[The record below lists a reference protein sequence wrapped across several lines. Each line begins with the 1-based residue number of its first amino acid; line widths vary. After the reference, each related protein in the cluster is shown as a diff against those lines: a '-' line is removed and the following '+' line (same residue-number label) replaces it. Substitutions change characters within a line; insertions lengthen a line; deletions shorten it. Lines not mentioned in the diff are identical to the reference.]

1 MAAFRTEETALGS
14 ARGRFLESLPRKA
27 IELRGSLAQLI
38 AEPAASG
45 PRDEARRR
53 LHALFASAL
62 VFRSEALAALVQE
75 GIARLDSAAE
85 AARALGTGELE
96 LLSTLVKRIAEFR
109 IDEHAPA
116 APTISDVAP
125 APTGRRRSNT
135 LTGLL
140 PVGAPIATPSEMPG
154 RWVARTTGRPAEARR
169 PTLQR
174 VLHVLVAGP
183 EAELAELCQLLR
195 DDSLRVSAVGSA
207 SEALESAADGAPDVI
222 LAAAA
227 LLADGLLIEG
237 LRKSPLTDFVP
248 LVAIVGSAAEP
259 AIEGARAP
267 GIDEVV
273 THPLRIDLLLR
284 VLGRA
289 TGTLVEAEALPSL
302 REANIEEVAARVG
315 EEIRRGLVDAAES
328 GRDVRVSLGEGA
340 EVLAAAWAAVAR
352 VRALFSERSG
362 GRVRFSDRNLHATP
376 ALLTLG
382 AEAAALP
389 APSGESP
396 LAGRR
401 IVVADDDTAV
411 VLFFARLLRE
421 EGAYVTEASDGA
433 EALRA
438 ARRERPDLVI
448 GDVIMPGLDG
458 FALCREL
465 KRDPLLADVPVILI
479 SWKEDLLARMR
490 ELSSGASGYLRKEAS
505 AAQIVAGVREVLAA
519 RSRLEADLSGSSEV
533 RGNLE
538 GTGVVALMRSV
549 RRARPDARVT
559 LRDAWNLFECE
570 LRDGR
575 LAQLTRTASDG
586 SFVRN
591 EKALPQLLGVT
602 AGRFAVTAAEG
613 ALKQALEGTLDEVLA
628 RGARELGAQLD
639 ALSGEQLERVER
651 VVFDED
657 AQAGLLEHVP
667 PLVREV
673 VRCLSEGE
681 RPSDLWRRG
690 VVERALLQPMLLD
703 MAKRGAIRAVLG
715 AQREDLVAQARAQ
728 RSRLPP
734 TELGSPRSMLPPAPV
749 PVISVLPGDRSE
761 LPPKRDPFGEE
772 SPTSEVVVT
781 SSILPPAPA
790 AGGELAAREA
800 PAAEPLAAPRASD
813 ARGSELGAEAA
824 AGERAVEA
832 GQSAR
837 EHEPEAL
844 ASAAAVDLQP
854 AGSAS
859 ERAVEA
865 RAAAG
870 AEHVEVGAS
879 AGEQDVAAGASVR
892 GLFES
897 EAHESARDQVLLAR
911 GTARFDAAA
920 AHEQDPA
927 APEPEVTALARA
939 AVADAPAQAAGAA
952 QQSAPAPAE
961 ARPLGSSPSDAREL
975 DRGAAEARSSRGTL
989 WAWTAAFVA
998 LVAIGF
1004 LLDRARTPELVA
1016 PRVEA
1021 IGGAPERA
1029 KPKSPQLAPEPA
1041 SVQAAAARAAS
1052 AEPSEAPLTSALEQ
1066 APPAPAAPPLVS
1078 GAEGGFEISE
1088 RILDPSVNVAP
1099 DQALLVVEAK
1109 PGADESQLSLDGK
1122 VLGALPLKLGVSEGI
1137 HELAIMRGDSVVY
1150 RFLAPRRGSTWLL
1163 REP

>member
-1 MAAFRTEETALGS
+1 MAAFRSEETALGS

-27 IELRGSLAQLI
+27 IELRGSLAQLT
-38 AEPAASG
+38 ADPAASG

-62 VFRSEALAALVQE
+62 VFRSEALAALAQE
-75 GIARLDSAAE
+75 GIARLDAAAE

-96 LLSTLVKRIAEFR
+96 QLSTLVKRIAEFR
-109 IDEHAPA
+109 IDEQVPA

-140 PVGAPIATPSEMPG
+140 PVGAPVATPSEMPG
-154 RWVARTTGRPAEARR
+154 RWVARASRPAEARR

-174 VLHVLVAGP
+174 VLHVLVAAP

-248 LVAIVGSAAEP
+248 LVAIVGSGVEP
-259 AIEGARAP
+259 ASQAARAP
-267 GIDEVV
+267 GVDEVV

-302 REANIEEVAARVG
+302 REASIEEVAARVG

-328 GRDVRVSLGEGA
+328 GRDLRVPLGEGA

-376 ALLTLG
+376 ALLTLS
-382 AEAAALP
+382 AEGGSLP

-401 IVVADDDTAV
+401 IVVADDDPAV

-421 EGAYVTEASDGA
+421 EGAYVTEANDGA

-519 RSRLEADLSGSSEV
+519 RSRLEADLAGSSEV

-591 EKALPQLLGVT
+591 DKALPQLLGVS

-613 ALKQALEGTLDEVLA
+613 PLKQALEGTLDEVLA

-639 ALSGEQLERVER
+639 ALSGEHLERVER

-657 AQAGLLEHVP
+657 AQAGLLDHVP
-667 PLVREV
+667 PLVRDV

-690 VVERALLQPMLLD
+690 VVERALLEPMLLD

-715 AQREDLVAQARAQ
+715 LQREDLVAQARAQ

-772 SPTSEVVVT
+772 SPSEVVVT
-781 SSILPPAPA
+781 SSILPPAPPA
-790 AGGELAAREA
+790 DGELDAREA
-800 PAAEPLAAPRASD
+800 PAAVALDAPRAVDARSSVPELGADAPEPDID
-813 ARGSELGAEAA
+813 ARGQEPGTLAPAR
-824 AGERAVEA
+824 AGDLL
-832 GQSAR
+832 SAR
-837 EHEPEAL
+837 APEGAL
-844 ASAAAVDLQP
+844 RQAQ
-854 AGSAS
+854 GSAP
-859 ERAVEA
+859 ERTSEA
-865 RAAAG
+865 RAAAPAELAEAG
-870 AEHVEVGAS
+870 AP
-879 AGEQDVAAGASVR
+879 AGEQEAPAVASVR
-892 GLFES
+892 GLFDS
-897 EAHESARDQVLLAR
+897 EAPGSAREQAVA
-911 GTARFDAAA
+911 ADA
-920 AHEQDPA
+920 P
-927 APEPEVTALARA
+927 APEPEVAAAARA
-939 AVADAPAQAAGAA
+939 AAADGPAQAAGAA
-952 QQSAPAPAE
+952 EPSAPPAE
-961 ARPLGSSPSDAREL
+961 ALPPRRSASDAREL
-975 DRGAAEARSSRGTL
+975 ERGAAEARSSRGTL

-1004 LLDRARTPELVA
+1004 LLDRARTPELAA

-1021 IGGAPERA
+1021 IGGAPARM
-1029 KPKSPQLAPEPA
+1029 KPKPAPLAPEAPA
-1041 SVQAAAARAAS
+1041 VEDEAARAAPV
-1052 AEPSEAPLTSALEQ
+1052 EPSGAPLPSA
-1066 APPAPAAPPLVS
+1066 PAPAPALATAQPLVS

-1109 PGADESQLSLDGK
+1109 PGTEGSQLSLDGK
-1122 VLGALPLKLGVSEGI
+1122 ALGALPVKLGVSEGI
-1137 HELAIMRGDSVVY
+1137 HELAITRGDSVVY
-1150 RFLAPRRGSTWLL
+1150 RFLAPRRGATWLL

>member
-27 IELRGSLAQLI
+27 IELRGSLAQLL

-85 AARALGTGELE
+85 APRALGTGELE

-109 IDEHAPA
+109 IDEPAPA

-154 RWVARTTGRPAEARR
+154 RWVARASGRSAEARR

-207 SEALESAADGAPDVI
+207 REALESAADGAPDVI

-227 LLADGLLIEG
+227 LLADGVLIEG

-259 AIEGARAP
+259 AIDGMRAP

-376 ALLTLG
+376 SLLTLS

-389 APSGESP
+389 APNGESP

-479 SWKEDLLARMR
+479 SWKEELLARMR

-570 LRDGR
+570 LREGR

-591 EKALPQLLGVT
+591 EKALPQLLGVS

-639 ALSGEQLERVER
+639 ALSGEQLERVEC

-690 VVERALLQPMLLD
+690 VVGRALLEPMLLD
-703 MAKRGAIRAVLG
+703 MAKRGVIRAVLG

-749 PVISVLPGDRSE
+749 PVISVLPGDGSE

-772 SPTSEVVVT
+772 SPSEVLVT
-781 SSILPPAPA
+781 SSILLPAPA
-790 AGGELAAREA
+790 AGGERAARAA
-800 PAAEPLAAPRASD
+800 PAAGPPDALAREREVEAGGD
-813 ARGSELGAEAA
+813 AR
-824 AGERAVEA
+824 ERAVA
-832 GQSAR
+832 ADCSAR
-837 EHEPEAL
+837 EHDPEAL
-844 ASAAAVDLQP
+844 ASASAGDVQAH
-854 AGSAS
+854 GSAP
-859 ERAVEA
+859 ERAIEA
-865 RAAAG
+865 RAAAR
-870 AEHVEVGAS
+870 AEHVEAGAS
-879 AGEQDVAAGASVR
+879 AGEQEVAAGASVR

-897 EAHESARDQVLLAR
+897 EAPELARDQ
-911 GTARFDAAA
+911 AAA
-920 AHEQDPA
+920 EHEQAPA
-927 APEPEVTALARA
+927 AREPEVAAPAPA
-939 AVADAPAQAAGAA
+939 AVTHGLDQAAGAA
-952 QQSAPAPAE
+952 EPSAPPLAE
-961 ARPLGSSPSDAREL
+961 ARPLGSSASDAREL

-1004 LLDRARTPELVA
+1004 LLDRARTPELAA

-1021 IGGAPERA
+1021 IGGAPQRA
-1029 KPKSPQLAPEPA
+1029 KPQPAPLAPEA
-1041 SVQAAAARAAS
+1041 AAIQAAAARAAS
-1052 AEPSEAPLTSALEQ
+1052 AEPAEAPLPSALEQ
-1066 APPAPAAPPLVS
+1066 EAPPAPLARPLVS
-1078 GAEGGFEISE
+1078 GAEGGFEVSE

-1109 PGADESQLSLDGK
+1109 PGADGSQLSLDGK
-1122 VLGALPLKLGVSEGI
+1122 ALGALPVKLGVSEGI